1 MQAQRVSR
9 RQVLSAP
16 AALRTAA
23 PAKRAVAVRA
33 AVATEENAGD
43 VAWNKTYYPKLVDA
57 AKAEKDW
64 YGLARLGRSWC
75 CCCQGGVHQ
84 VEFT

>member
-1 MQAQRVSR
+1 MLAQKVQR
-9 RQVLSAP
+9 RQVLCAP

-57 AKAEKDW
+57 AKSEKDW
-64 YGLARLGRSWC
+64 CDLARLVFMCSCDGR
-75 CCCQGGVHQ
+75 VPQ
-84 VEFT
+84 VQST